1 MARLRRWFAMAVLL
15 ALAGLAAGVVA
26 LDARVRAYITGP
38 ALGGARVYAAPV
50 VLRTGEPVAGGSL
63 TRLLARTGYQA
74 AREAQLTMGEYR
86 VGKAEVELVQR
97 PSPAPWA
104 PPPRHVRIVL
114 GKSRVDSIREVPTG
128 TALDALELEP
138 ELVAVLG
145 ASGTAVEAGDEQVP
159 TMCRRAVLA
168 AEDRNFFRHPG
179 VDPLAILRAL
189 IVDLRAGTTV
199 QGGSTITQQLVK
211 NAFLTPHRTL
221 RRKVQEAI
229 LAILLEVRMA
239 KKDILDRYL
248 SSVYLGSEGGL
259 PVHGFAR
266 AADVYFGKTLA
277 ELGPSECATLAGMI
291 RGPNRLSPR
300 RHPKAALARRNQ
312 VLTGMVEEGWL
323 DEKEAKIVEA
333 KQIVV
338 APLRPRGASALYVAA
353 EVGRTLQRVLPP
365 DVAEAPGLS
374 VFTTIDAEAQRQAE
388 RAVRKGIEALERG
401 RKGKEPLQA
410 ALIAIDPAT
419 GGVRALVGGRDYASS
434 PLDRAIR
441 ARRQPGSA
449 FKPFVYLAALDPT
462 RSGPIPARTV
472 VSQVEDGPLAVRVG
486 RDLWEPANY
495 DETFAGLIPVEDALA
510 DSRNT
515 AAVRIAL
522 DVGLDAVAQ
531 AAADL
536 GLTGALPRV
545 PALALGVGETS
556 LIELTGAYAV
566 FAAGGMLRPPT
577 LVSAVTSSS
586 GDTLYA
592 ATRSERR
599 VLTPG
604 TAYLMTHLL
613 ERVVDVGTGRGA
625 REAGLDGPAAG
636 KTGTTDQE
644 RDAWFVGFTPD
655 VVAGVWVGLDGN
667 SRLGMTGARA
677 ALPNWTDFVKASARP
692 DPERR
697 FAVPD
702 DVVWRDVDP
711 ASGELA
717 TGYCPQVRRAPF
729 LVGSEPAEQCRM
741 HRPTWQDVGDD
752 VEEAVREG
760 GRAVEGGA
768 RRLRDWFGRIF
779 R

>member
-1 MARLRRWFAMAVLL
+1 MAVLL
-15 ALAGLAAGVVA
+15 ALAGVAAGIVA
-26 LDARVRAYITGP
+26 LDARVRAYIAGP

-50 VLRTGEPVAGGSL
+50 VLRAGEPVAGGSL
-63 TRLLARTGYQA
+63 VRLLTRTGYQPA
-74 AREAQLTMGEYR
+74 VAPQVAPGEYR
-86 VGKAEVELVQR
+86 VGKAEVEFVQR
-97 PSPAPWA
+97 VSPAPWA
-104 PPPRHVRIVL
+104 QPPRHVRVAL
-114 GKSRVDSIREVPTG
+114 GQSRVDAIRD
-128 TALDALELEP
+128 LDAGDPLAALELEP

-159 TMCRRAVLA
+159 AICRHALLA

-179 VDPLAILRAL
+179 VDPLAIVRAL
-189 IVDLRAGTTV
+189 IVDLRAGATV
-199 QGGSTITQQLVK
+199 QGGSTLTQQLVK

-229 LAILLEVRMA
+229 LALLLEIRMP
-239 KKDILDRYL
+239 KEEILDRYL
-248 SSVYLGSEGGL
+248 DSVYLGSENGL

-266 AADVYFGKTLA
+266 AADVYFGRPLG
-277 ELGPSECATLAGMI
+277 ELGAGECATLAGMI

-300 RHPKAALARRNQ
+300 RHTKAAVARRNQ
-312 VLTGMVEEGWL
+312 VLAAMVEEGWI
-323 DEKEAKIVEA
+323 EEAHA
-333 KQIVV
+333 KAAAAKPIAV
-338 APLRPRGASALYVAA
+338 APLRARGASALYVAA
-353 EVGRTLQRVLPP
+353 EVARTLERVLPP

-374 VFTTIDAEAQRQAE
+374 VFTSIDAEAQRQAE
-388 RAVRKGIEALERG
+388 RAVRRGLEGLERG
-401 RKGKEPLQA
+401 RKAKEPLQA
-410 ALIAIDPAT
+410 ALIAIDPAS
-419 GGVRALVGGRDYASS
+419 GGVRALVGGRDVGSS
-434 PLDRAIR
+434 PLDRAMR

-449 FKPFVYLAALDPT
+449 FKPFVYLAALDPA

-472 VSQVEDGPLAVRVG
+472 VSQIEDSPLAVRVG

-495 DETFAGLIPVEDALA
+495 DETFAGLLPVEDALA

-515 AAVRIAL
+515 AAVRVAL

-531 AAADL
+531 AATDL

-545 PALALGVGETS
+545 PALALGVGETT
-556 LIELTGAYAV
+556 LVELTSAYGV
-566 FAAGGMLRPPT
+566 FASGGMLRPAT
-577 LVSAVTSSS
+577 LVSAVTSS
-586 GDTLYA
+586 GGETLYA
-592 ATRSERR
+592 ATRSEQR

-604 TAYLMTHLL
+604 VAYLMTHLL

-625 REAGLDGPAAG
+625 REAGLQGPAAG

-644 RDAWFVGFTPD
+644 RDAWFVGYTPD

-677 ALPNWTDFVKASARP
+677 ALPMWTDFVKSSTRP
-692 DPERR
+692 DPDRR
-697 FAVPD
+697 FPVPE

-717 TGYCPQVRRAPF
+717 TDYCPQMRHAPF
-729 LVGSEPAEQCRM
+729 LVGTDPTEECRL
-741 HRPTWQDVGDD
+741 HRPSWEDVGDE

-768 RRLRDWFGRIF
+768 RRLRGWLGRIF

>member
-1 MARLRRWFAMAVLL
+1 MAALL
-15 ALAGLAAGVVA
+15 ALAGLAAGVIA
-26 LDARVRAYITGP
+26 LDARVRAYIAGP

-50 VLRTGEPVAGGSL
+50 VLRAGEPVAGGSL
-63 TRLLARTGYQA
+63 VRLLTRTGYQPA
-74 AREAQLTMGEYR
+74 TKEQLEPGEYR
-86 VGKAEVELVQR
+86 VGRAEVEFGPL

-104 PPPRHVRIVL
+104 QAPRHVRVVL
-114 GKSRVDSIREVPTG
+114 GKARIDAIRDLGASAPLAT
-128 TALDALELEP
+128 LELEP

-159 TMCRRAVLA
+159 AICRRALLA

-179 VDPLAILRAL
+179 VDPLAIARAL
-189 IVDLRAGTTV
+189 YVDLRAGSTV
-199 QGGSTITQQLVK
+199 QGGSTLTQQLVK

-229 LAILLEVRMA
+229 LALLLEIRMA
-239 KKDILDRYL
+239 KQQILERYL

-259 PVHGFAR
+259 PVHGFGR
-266 AADVYFGKTLA
+266 AADVYFGKPLA
-277 ELGPSECATLAGMI
+277 ELGAGDCATLAGMI

-300 RHPKAALARRNQ
+300 RHTKAAVARRNQ
-312 VLTGMVEEGWL
+312 VLAAMVEEGWL
-323 DEKEAKIVEA
+323 DEKAGKAAAAKPIA
-333 KQIVV
+333 V
-338 APLRPRGASALYVAA
+338 APMRPRGASALYVAA
-353 EVGRTLQRVLPP
+353 EVTRTLGRVLPA

-388 RAVRKGIEALERG
+388 RSIRRGIEGLERG
-401 RKGKEPLQA
+401 RKAKEPLQA
-410 ALIAIDPAT
+410 ALIAIDPTT
-419 GGVRALVGGRDYASS
+419 GGIRALVGGRDYGSS

-441 ARRQPGSA
+441 SRRQPGSA
-449 FKPFVYLAALDPT
+449 FKPFVYLAALDPA

-472 VSQVEDGPLAVRVG
+472 VSQVEDAPLAVRVG

-495 DETFAGLIPVEDALA
+495 DESFVGLVPVEDALA

-515 AAVRIAL
+515 AAVRVAL

-536 GLTGALPRV
+536 GLTGSLPRV

-556 LIELTGAYAV
+556 LVELTSAYGV
-566 FAAGGMLRPPT
+566 FASGGMLRPAT
-577 LVSAVTSSS
+577 LVSAVTSS
-586 GDTLYA
+586 GGETLYA
-592 ATRSERR
+592 ATRTEQR
-599 VLTPG
+599 VITPG
-604 TAYLMTHLL
+604 VAYLMTHLL

-625 REAGLDGPAAG
+625 REAGLEGPAAG

-644 RDAWFVGFTPD
+644 RDAWFVGYTPD

-677 ALPNWTDFVKASARP
+677 ALPIWTDFVKSSTSP
-692 DPERR
+692 DPDRR
-697 FAVPD
+697 FPVPD

-711 ASGELA
+711 ASGEVA
-717 TGYCPQVRRAPF
+717 TDYCPQLRRVPF
-729 LVGSEPAEQCRM
+729 LAGTEPEVQCRL
-741 HRPTWQDVGDD
+741 HRPSWQDIGDD
-752 VEEAVREG
+752 VDEAVREG
-760 GRAVEGGA
+760 GRAAERGA

>member
-1 MARLRRWFAMAVLL
+1 MARLRRWFVVAMLL
-15 ALAGLAAGVVA
+15 AAAGLAAGVMA
-26 LDARVRAYITGP
+26 LDARVRAYIAGP

-50 VLRTGEPVAGGSL
+50 VLRPGEPVAGGSL
-63 TRLLARTGYQA
+63 TRLLNKTGFQP
-74 AREAQLTMGEYR
+74 AREAQLSMGEYR
-86 VGKAEVELVQR
+86 VGRAEVEFVQR
-97 PSPAPWA
+97 TSPAPWA
-104 PPPRHVRIVL
+104 QPPRHVRVAL
-114 GKSRVDSIREVPTG
+114 GKSRVDAIRDVSTG
-128 TALDALELEP
+128 APLDALELEP

-159 TMCRRAVLA
+159 SMCRRAVLA

-179 VDPLAILRAL
+179 VDPLAIVRAL

-199 QGGSTITQQLVK
+199 QGGSTLTQQLVK

-229 LAILLEVRMA
+229 LAVLLEVRMA

-266 AADVYFGKTLA
+266 GADVYFGKPLA
-277 ELGPSECATLAGMI
+277 ELGPGECATLAGMI

-312 VLTGMVEEGWL
+312 VLAAMVEEGWL
-323 DEKEAKIVEA
+323 DEKEERATA
-333 KQIVV
+333 GKQIVV

-353 EVGRTLQRVLPP
+353 EVGRTLERVLPA

-388 RAVRKGIEALERG
+388 RAVRKGIDALERG

-410 ALIAIDPAT
+410 ALIAIDPTT
-419 GGVRALVGGRDYASS
+419 GGIRALVGGRDYASS

-441 ARRQPGSA
+441 SRRQPGSA

-462 RSGPIPARTV
+462 RSGPVPARTV
-472 VSQVEDGPLAVRVG
+472 VSQVEDSPLSVRVG
-486 RDLWEPANY
+486 KDLWEPANY
-495 DETFAGLIPVEDALA
+495 DETYAGMMPVEDALA

-515 AAVRIAL
+515 AAVRVAL

-531 AAADL
+531 SAADL
-536 GLTGALPRV
+536 GLTGTLPRV
-545 PALALGVGETS
+545 PALALGVSETS
-556 LIELTGAYAV
+556 LVELTSAYAV
-566 FAAGGMLRPPT
+566 FASGGMLRPAT

-586 GDTLYA
+586 GETLYA

-604 TAYLMTHLL
+604 MAYLMTHLL

-625 REAGLDGPAAG
+625 REAGLAGPAAG

-644 RDAWFVGFTPD
+644 RDAWFVGYTAD

-677 ALPNWTDFVKASARP
+677 ALPIWTDFVKSSTRP
-692 DPERR
+692 DPDRR
-697 FAVPD
+697 FPVPED
-702 DVVWRDVDP
+702 IVWRDVDP

-717 TGYCPQVRRAPF
+717 TGYCPQERRVPF
-729 LVGSEPAEQCRM
+729 LVGTEPDTQCRL
-741 HRPTWQDVGDD
+741 HRPTWQDVGDEVD
-752 VEEAVREG
+752 EAVREG
-760 GRAVEGGA
+760 GRAVQGGA

>member
-1 MARLRRWFAMAVLL
+1 MARLRRWFVVAMLL
-15 ALAGLAAGVVA
+15 AGVGLAAGVMA
-26 LDARVRAYITGP
+26 LDARVRAYIAGP

-50 VLRTGEPVAGGSL
+50 MLRPGEPVAGGSL
-63 TRLLARTGYQA
+63 TRLLTRTGFQPG
-74 AREAQLTMGEYR
+74 REAQLSMGEYR
-86 VGKAEVELVQR
+86 VGKAEVEFVQR
-97 PSPAPWA
+97 ASPAPWA
-104 PPPRHVRIVL
+104 QPPRHVRIVL
-114 GKSRVDSIREVPTG
+114 GKSRVDSIRDAATG
-128 TALDALELEP
+128 VSLDALELEP

-159 TMCRRAVLA
+159 SMSRRAVLA

-189 IVDLRAGTTV
+189 IVDLRAGSTV

-229 LAILLEVRMA
+229 LAVLLEIRMD

-259 PVHGFAR
+259 PVHGFSR
-266 AADVYFGKTLA
+266 AADVYFGKPLA
-277 ELGPSECATLAGMI
+277 ELGAGECATLAGMI

-300 RHPKAALARRNQ
+300 RHPKAAFARRNQ
-312 VLTGMVEEGWL
+312 VLAAMVEEGWL
-323 DEKEAKIVEA
+323 DEKEGKIAAA

-353 EVGRTLQRVLPP
+353 EVGRTLGRVLPA

-388 RAVRKGIEALERG
+388 RAVRRGIEALERG
-401 RKGKEPLQA
+401 RRAKEPLQA
-410 ALIAIDPAT
+410 ALIAIDPTT

-472 VSQVEDGPLAVRVG
+472 VSQVEDNPVSVRVG

-495 DETFAGLIPVEDALA
+495 DESYAGMLPVEDALA

-515 AAVRIAL
+515 AAVRVAL

-545 PALALGVGETS
+545 PALALGVSETS
-556 LIELTGAYAV
+556 LIELTSAYAV
-566 FAAGGMLRPPT
+566 FASGGMLRPAT

-586 GDTLYA
+586 GETLYA
-592 ATRSERR
+592 ATRTERR
-599 VLTPG
+599 VITPG
-604 TAYLMTHLL
+604 MAYLMTHLL

-625 REAGLDGPAAG
+625 REAGLEGPAAG

-644 RDAWFVGFTPD
+644 RDAWFVGYTAD

-677 ALPNWTDFVKASARP
+677 ALPIWTDFVKSSTRP
-692 DPERR
+692 DPDRR
-697 FAVPD
+697 FPVPE

-711 ASGELA
+711 GSGELA

-729 LVGSEPAEQCRM
+729 LVGTEPETQCRL

-752 VEEAVREG
+752 VDEAVRES
-760 GRAVEGGA
+760 GRAVQGGA
-768 RRLRDWFGRIF
+768 RRLRSWFGRIF